1 MRNLI
6 QLLVL
11 LFTTATF
18 AQAGHLMAGVGSV
31 NTSMGGAATA
41 QPIDISGAIQWN
53 PAALSTFDS
62 KILNVDV
69 GLFFASPELSST
81 LPANMMFA
89 GSPEVTGV
97 TTDDKG
103 ASPLPAIAM
112 VWGKPDSKLTF
123 GASAF
128 GVSGFGV
135 DFAEETNLPMD
146 NLGNPNPNWDPSN
159 SNPISYPQMMSGFG
173 HLKSN
178 YMLMQVGF
186 TVAYEISDKFSIG
199 FTPNFN
205 YASLEIAPNP
215 TTAPDLPVDFGGT
228 GKGYPEADAASTTGI
243 GGQIGLFYDSGKG
256 FKLGASYKTK
266 QTLGDLKFDNTYLD
280 GSDAPENQFDMDFPA
295 ILSFGVGY
303 SNETFDLAVD
313 YRMVDYEN
321 TGGFEEKGWVIA
333 EEGMMAGYPTGAVK
347 GFGWK
352 NIHIISAGLQYK
364 GINKLPLRVGYTYS
378 SNPIDEELA
387 FFSVNATAVVKNAFQ
402 FGFGYEISDKFTLNG
417 VYHHGASNGKTEGEM
432 VDPRPDVDLDGDGFP
447 EGPWNANTNPYGA
460 MTGTKVGYEMSTDLI
475 MLGISYTFSK

>member
-6 QLLVL
+6 RLVVL

-62 KILNVDV
+62 KILNIDV

-81 LPANMMFA
+81 LPTNMMFT
-89 GSPEVTGV
+89 GSPEVTGI

-103 ASPLPAIAM
+103 VSPMPAIAM

-146 NLGNPNPNWDPSN
+146 NLGNPNPNWDPTN

-173 HLKSN
+173 HIKSN
-178 YMLMQVGF
+178 YMLMQIGF
-186 TVAYEISDKFSIG
+186 TVAYELSDKFSVG

-215 TTAPDLPVDFGGT
+215 TSAPSQTL
-228 GKGYPEADAASTTGI
+228 GYPESDVAKTTGI
-243 GGQIGLFYDSGKG
+243 GGQIGLFFDSGKG

-266 QTLGDLKFDNTYLD
+266 QTLGDLKFKNTYLD
-280 GSDAPENQFDMDFPA
+280 GTDAIENQFDMDFPA
-295 ILSFGVGY
+295 ILSFGAGY
-303 SNETFDLAVD
+303 STETIDLAVD

-321 TGGFEEKGWVIA
+321 TDGFAESGWVIA
-333 EEGMMAGYPTGAVK
+333 DEGIMAGYPTGAVK

-352 NIHIISAGLQYK
+352 NMNIISAGIQYK
-364 GINKLPLRVGYTYS
+364 GIDKLPLRVGYTYS
-378 SNPIDEELA
+378 SNPIDEDLA
-387 FFSVNATAVVKNAFQ
+387 FFSVSAPAVIKNAFQ
-402 FGFGYEISDKFTLNG
+402 FGFGYEISDNFTLNG
-417 VYHHGASNGKTEGEM
+417 VYHHGSSGGKTEGTLM
-432 VDPRPDVDLDGDGFP
+432 SPIPSDFG
-447 EGPWNANTNPYGA
+447 GPWHATANPLGA
-460 MTGTKVGYEMSTDLI
+460 IPGTKVGYEMSTDLI